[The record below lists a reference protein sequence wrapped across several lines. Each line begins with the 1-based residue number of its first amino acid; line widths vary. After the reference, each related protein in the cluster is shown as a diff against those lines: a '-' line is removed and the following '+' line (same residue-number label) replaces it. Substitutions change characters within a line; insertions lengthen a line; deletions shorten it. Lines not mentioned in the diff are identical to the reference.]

1 MTFILILRKEL
12 SIRYEMKYSMD
23 EVCQLGKHELLDN
36 RGLLQTLFISRKL
49 FQKMFLEFCY
59 DERLLVNEKNL
70 L

>member
-1 MTFILILRKEL
+1 
-12 SIRYEMKYSMD
+12 MKYSMD